1 MFQGASSEKSNNSSG
16 GSRGKIA
23 EALNGFL
30 WSLKKAVFHN
40 SILNK
45 ANVTTAV
52 ASTPSHV
59 AKCKKVKFNFGLV
72 NDFVP
77 LRLTTNRN
85 TFCIYCVARWDVAQE
100 IEVN

>member
-16 GSRGKIA
+16 GNRGKIA

-45 ANVTTAV
+45 AANVTTTTV

-59 AKCKKVKFNFGLV
+59 AKCK
-72 NDFVP
+72 NDNC
-77 LRLTTNRN
+77 TTLLGV
-85 TFCIYCVARWDVAQE
+85 TSFARF
-100 IEVN
+100 

>member
-16 GSRGKIA
+16 GNRGKIA

-45 ANVTTAV
+45 ANVATAV

-59 AKCKKVKFNFGLV
+59 AKCESVKFNFGLV